1 MIVLNDKKF
10 TCPVD
15 VTLSMVGG
23 KWKILVLSHLHQF
36 GNRGFSQ
43 IRDNLPGVS
52 EKMLNQQLKE
62 LIIDNLIE
70 KKVIS
75 EKPYRVEYFL
85 TDFGHTLK
93 PLYDFLSKWGI
104 DYLKRNNIDYL
115 KDQHLYK

>member
-1 MIVLNDKKF
+1 MIELNDKKF

-15 VTLSMVGG
+15 VTLSIVGG
-23 KWKILVLSHLHQF
+23 KWKILVLSHLNQF
-36 GNRGFSQ
+36 GNRSFSQ

-62 LIIDNLIE
+62 MINDNLI
-70 KKVIS
+70 KKNVLS

-85 TDFGHTLK
+85 TSFGYTLK
-93 PLYDFLSKWGI
+93 PLYDFLSTWGI
-104 DYLKRNNIDYL
+104 DYLKQNNIDYL